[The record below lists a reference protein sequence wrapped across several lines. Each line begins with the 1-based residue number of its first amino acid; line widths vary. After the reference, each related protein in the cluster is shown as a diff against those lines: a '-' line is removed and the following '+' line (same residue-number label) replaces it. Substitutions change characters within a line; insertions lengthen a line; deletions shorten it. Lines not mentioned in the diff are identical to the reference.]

1 MKISDKIRELKET
14 AVRLEQE
21 KAVLSAALDKKRS
34 ELKGLSEGVDKYKA
48 SPVLAE
54 NLKKILKQKMKELK
68 EMRTRIEELKSDQQ
82 KQDLE
87 IKRLYSHLNRKQ
99 KETQAKRIEIKAVQ
113 IAASPAV
120 EAALEKAMSTP
131 PQTAKI
137 VSKLVVEEM
146 AEVAEKKAEPKV
158 ISTPPK
164 VAKPKKDL
172 YQQAASE
179 AEAQEKYLKSQTPKF
194 FGNI

>member
-1 MKISDKIRELKET
+1 MRISEKIRELKET

-21 KAVLSAALDKKRS
+21 KASLSASLEKKRS

-68 EMRTRIEELKSDQQ
+68 EMMVRIEDLKIDQQ
-82 KQDLE
+82 KQDQE

-99 KETQAKRIEIKAVQ
+99 KEAQAKRLEIKPVQ

-120 EAALEKAMSTP
+120 EVALEKAMSIP
-131 PQTAKI
+131 PQPAKV
-137 VSKLVVEEM
+137 VSKLVVEEP
-146 AEVAEKKAEPKV
+146 AAVIEKKPEPKV
-158 ISTPPK
+158 ISAPPK